1 MCTIKHI
8 IFKMGISK
16 VRRCRREFFMK
27 RTIIT
32 VLMFFLIAICQSWTW
47 AAKYNL
53 ETLEDVVE
61 EEIWIIFAHDPAGYL
76 HDAWRDFLI
85 GDMQG
90 TAYNIRKTKALLKLE
105 ATRAEKE
112 TRDDL
117 AASIKQLEEMIMSL
131 EEGTTP
137 TRKALRQAFAQ
148 TEYALSKHHY
158 HKALHYKAKGDY
170 DKMIY
175 ALDAAATHLLH
186 RSTWADLK
194 LDPNDALAAK
204 EARSLTRK
212 AKRGEKW
219 LPGKLREAIE
229 GIGRGIRRLGERL
242 KQAKEGS

>member
-1 MCTIKHI
+1 
-8 IFKMGISK
+8 
-16 VRRCRREFFMK
+16 MK
-27 RTIIT
+27 RMI
-32 VLMFFLIAICQSWTW
+32 VSFFLAIVFALCISQTLG
-47 AAKYNL
+47 AEQKH

-76 HDAWRDFLI
+76 HDAWGNFLI
-85 GDMQG
+85 GDMQD

-117 AASIKQLEEMIMSL
+117 AASIKQLEGLITSL
-131 EEGTTP
+131 EVGTAP

-148 TEYALSKHHY
+148 TEYALSNHHY

-219 LPGKLREAIE
+219 LPGKLHEAIE
-229 GIGRGIRRLGERL
+229 GIGRGIRRLGDRL
-242 KQAKEGS
+242 KQTKEGS